1 MKKEDAK
8 RYELL
13 SEEVKYII
21 KFIPNWEV
29 FDFQNLQKLLDEM
42 KKLQQTLKK

>member
-1 MKKEDAK
+1 MKQQEAK

-13 SEEVKYII
+13 SDEVKYII

-29 FDFQNLQKLLDEM
+29 FDFQHLQKLLDEM
-42 KKLQQTLKK
+42 KNLQQTLKL